1 MNAHPR
7 VKVCCI
13 ASPEEASI
21 ALRHGAS
28 AVGLVSAMPSG
39 PGPISEE
46 RIAEVV
52 ASVPADTDT
61 FLLTSLTDP
70 DAIIRQHRRCG
81 TKTIQFVDSME
92 RGANGKGH
100 GERGAEQGAWGRL
113 RDGLPGVRFVQ
124 VIHVT
129 DSSSIEEA
137 LAYVPFVDALLLDS
151 GRPNAAVKELGGT
164 GRVHDWSLS
173 RAIVERAACPVWL
186 AGGLKPENVG
196 EAIRSVRPYGV
207 DLCSGVR
214 TGGRLDEEKLRRFMR
229 AVENSPS

>member
-1 MNAHPR
+1 
-7 VKVCCI
+7 
-13 ASPEEASI
+13 
-21 ALRHGAS
+21 
-28 AVGLVSAMPSG
+28 MPSG
-39 PGPISEE
+39 PGPIPEE

-52 ASVPADTDT
+52 ASIPPGTDT

-70 DAIIRQHRRCG
+70 DDIIAQHRRCG
-81 TKTIQFVDSME
+81 TRTIQFVDSMG
-92 RGANGKGH
+92 R
-100 GERGAEQGAWGRL
+100 GAWGRL

-129 DSSSIEEA
+129 DGSSIEEA

-173 RAIVERAACPVWL
+173 RVIVERATCPVWL

-196 EAIRSVRPYGV
+196 EAVRTVRPYGL

-214 TGGRLDEEKLRRFMR
+214 TDGRLDEEKLRRFMR
-229 AVENSPS
+229 AVEASPR